1 MYVAPRSDRV
11 ERIHRMNTLLAVLT
25 PIALL
30 NSLLFLPRGIA
41 GIAAALG
48 ARNPILTASALIAGT
63 FVPNFAFGLLIAIG
77 LDTTFDR
84 LEVRARHLWQDP
96 DTLIMGLQLIIG
108 AMMIVFAYRLSRISQ
123 RRSDDASSAR
133 MTPVGA
139 FSVSAGLTLMGLPS
153 AVLYFAAIDQV
164 LRADLAAPGI
174 LKALLFF
181 NVICLLPLML
191 IVLSRGLLGRR
202 SDPLFGAVARFVE
215 RWGRRLMFV
224 GLLGLGVVL
233 TLDAIGWFLGF
244 PLLPGYR

>member
-1 MYVAPRSDRV
+1 
-11 ERIHRMNTLLAVLT
+11 MNTLLAILI

-30 NSLLFLPRGIA
+30 NSLWFLPRGIA

-48 ARNPILTASALIAGT
+48 ARKPVLTASALIAGT
-63 FVPNFAFGLLIAIG
+63 FVPNFAFGLLIAFG

-84 LEVRARHLWQDP
+84 LEVGARDVWQGR
-96 DTLIMGLQLIIG
+96 DTLVVGLQLIIG
-108 AMMIVFAYRLSRISQ
+108 AVMVVFAYRLSRTSR
-123 RRSDDASSAR
+123 RRSNDASSTTL
-133 MTPVGA
+133 TPVGA

-174 LKALLFF
+174 VKALLLF

-191 IVLSRGLLGRR
+191 LVLSRGLLGTR
-202 SDPLFGAVARFVE
+202 SDPLFRAVARFIG
-215 RWGRRLMFV
+215 RWGGRLMFV

-233 TLDAIGWFLGF
+233 TLDAIGWFLGS
-244 PLLPGYR
+244 PLLPSYLR

>member
-1 MYVAPRSDRV
+1 
-11 ERIHRMNTLLAVLT
+11 MNTLLAVLT

-30 NSLLFLPRGIA
+30 NSLLFMPRGIA
-41 GIAAALG
+41 GIAVALG
-48 ARNPILTASALIAGT
+48 TRQPILTASALIAGI
-63 FVPNFAFGLLIAIG
+63 FAPNFVFGLLIAIG

-84 LEVRARHLWQDP
+84 LEVRARHLWQDA
-96 DTLIMGLQLIIG
+96 DTLVIGLQLIIG
-108 AMMIVFAYRLSRISQ
+108 AVMIVFAYRLSRISQ
-123 RRSDDASSAR
+123 RRSDDASSTR

-164 LRADLAAPGI
+164 LRADLTAPGI
-174 LKALLFF
+174 VKALLFF

-191 IVLSRGLLGRR
+191 LVLSRGLLGTR
-202 SDPLFGAVARFVE
+202 SDPLFRAVARFIG

-233 TLDAIGWFLGF
+233 TLDAIGWFLGL
-244 PLLPGYR
+244 PLLPIYIR